1 MQQLM
6 KKIVTTILFL
16 LPLNAI
22 SQNHVEES
30 YYQSERAENDV
41 NQLLN
46 YPISNL
52 SESENISNLKKK
64 LKSEIN
70 TVSDCDVF
78 YKFSKILK
86 LDEEEIGILKNRI
99 EEIAQGFCSLK
110 KYTYF
115 QYTGGY
121 SSTFGV
127 KDETIN
133 NKIVSTVMLG
143 GSCVIEE
150 SDKKSREILGLFNS
164 KMESCI
170 ANK

>member
-1 MQQLM
+1 M
-6 KKIVTTILFL
+6 KNIVTTILFL
-16 LPLNAI
+16 FSLNAI
-22 SQNHVEES
+22 SQNDVEES

-41 NQLLN
+41 NQLLS

-52 SESENISNLKKK
+52 SENESVSNLKKK

-78 YKFSKILK
+78 YKYSKILK
-86 LDEEEIGILKNRI
+86 LNETEIEILKNRI

-121 SSTFGV
+121 SPIFGV

-133 NKIVSTVMLG
+133 NKIVSTAMLG
-143 GSCVIEE
+143 GGCVIEE
-150 SDKKSREILGLFNS
+150 SDKKSREILALFNS
-164 KMESCI
+164 KMENCVL
-170 ANK
+170 NK